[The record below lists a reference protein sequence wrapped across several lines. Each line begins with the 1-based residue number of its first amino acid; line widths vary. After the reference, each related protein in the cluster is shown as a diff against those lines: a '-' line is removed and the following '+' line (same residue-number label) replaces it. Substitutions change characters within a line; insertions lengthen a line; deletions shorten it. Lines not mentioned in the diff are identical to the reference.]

1 MDILMEIR
9 LFQILGY
16 NVCMY
21 RNLEQI
27 KGYFTVTFF
36 SFFCRQRFL
45 QILEYQRPE
54 FNWKEL
60 KSVGHYKKL
69 AEKGPKSQK
78 KLSIWFRNQQS
89 QATNQNS
96 SIEVKIL
103 RNKPFATVWTMTQNV
118 WRIAQ
123 MARKCS
129 NRESSEFD

>member
-1 MDILMEIR
+1 MDILMKIR

-16 NVCMY
+16 IVCMHWKS
-21 RNLEQI
+21 RTDILRLL
-27 KGYFTVTFF
+27 F

-54 FNWKEL
+54 FNCKEL
-60 KSVGHYKKL
+60 KSVGHYQKL

-103 RNKPFATVWTMTQNV
+103 RNKPFATVWTMSQNV

>member
-36 SFFCRQRFL
+36 FFFAGNVFFKFVRNSIARSSNLLDITKNWLKKGQSLKKSSAFDS
-45 QILEYQRPE
+45 ETNNHRPLTRTLVSK
-54 FNWKEL
+54 WK
-60 KSVGHYKKL
+60 SC
-69 AEKGPKSQK
+69 
-78 KLSIWFRNQQS
+78 
-89 QATNQNS
+89 ATN
-96 SIEVKIL
+96 L
-103 RNKPFATVWTMTQNV
+103 FATVWTMSQNV

-123 MARKCS
+123 MAGKCS
-129 NRESSEFD
+129 NWESSEFD